1 MDAASIERGLS
12 PPWGCST
19 LLGQIRCVGFSCSL
33 CWLPPTRTRSPENRR
48 KKAEEPFRVYV
59 TASPE
64 TYEEQILAAKAELE
78 KRLAKNKN
86 WFRVVDSAE
95 DAEIIVDLF
104 AYWTRSERKYMSTWG
119 VVPPTEDG
127 QPDKTQIFE
136 IITYHSLRARV
147 TTFSGMKAI
156 TAERTKKDNG
166 RAKDAVKNLA
176 KQLEEMT
183 KASYWDW
190 MERRGQVKDRSDVR
204 PFDEATIPKVAHATR
219 ARPTGTRDYR
229 QLNVSVGLRVAG
241 TYPVPFQ
248 RKGEDG

>member
-1 MDAASIERGLS
+1 MLFLLAPAYADEKPRK
-12 PPWGCST
+12 PP
-19 LLGQIRCVGFSCSL
+19 
-33 CWLPPTRTRSPENRR
+33 
-48 KKAEEPFRVYV
+48 KKAKEPFRIYV

-64 TYEEQILAAKAELE
+64 THEEQILEAKAELE

-104 AYWTRSERKYMSTWG
+104 GYWTRTERKYMSTWG

-147 TTFSGMKAI
+147 TTFSGMKAV
-156 TAERTKKDNG
+156 TAERSKREKG

-190 MERRGQVKDRSDVR
+190 MERRSQIEARSDFIDSAASVTHAL
-204 PFDEATIPKVAHATR
+204 DSIPPTR
-219 ARPTGTRDYR
+219 
-229 QLNVSVGLRVAG
+229 LVELFE
-241 TYPVPFQ
+241 PVQ
-248 RKGEDG
+248 DDV

>member
-1 MDAASIERGLS
+1 MRWILMLS
-12 PPWGCST
+12 VLAPAYADENPRKPP
-19 LLGQIRCVGFSCSL
+19 
-33 CWLPPTRTRSPENRR
+33 

-64 TYEEQILAAKAELE
+64 THEEQILEAEAELE

-95 DAEIIVDLF
+95 DAEIVVDLF
-104 AYWTRSERKYMSTWG
+104 AYWTRTERKYMSTWG

-147 TTFSGMKAI
+147 TTFTGMKAI
-156 TAERTKKDNG
+156 TAERTKKDRG
-166 RAKDAVKNLA
+166 RAKDAVKHLA

-190 MERRGQVKDRSDVR
+190 MERRDQVKDRS
-204 PFDEATIPKVAHATR
+204 ECGAGVAMWT
-219 ARPTGTRDYR
+219 P
-229 QLNVSVGLRVAG
+229 RVASAN
-241 TYPVPFQ
+241 PAPAPQ
-248 RKGEDG
+248 AKQSPWKKP